1 MNIFCVIVSYNPN
14 YKNIFDL
21 IKRLIDQDVF
31 VIWVDNFSDNFK
43 GFSELKGLNQSK
55 IDLITL
61 SENYGIAHAQNVGI
75 EKAIQLGADSIVFFD
90 QDSEIDEKFIHNLTT
105 DYNTLREK
113 GINVAAIGPRFVD
126 KKLGFYAPGLI
137 VKKTG
142 LISKK
147 DLKNISQPEAVGM
160 IISSGSLI
168 PVHALKDIG
177 LMNQDLFID
186 YVDTEWCLRALKK
199 GYQIYI
205 SDKATMYHSV
215 GESTITLF
223 GRTCPVHSAHRRYYR
238 VRNLFL
244 MMRMSHI
251 RKLWIVSMIINNI
264 IAQIILFITQ
274 KKKFSYMY
282 YFILSII
289 DGLKGKKGSL

>member
-1 MNIFCVIVSYNPN
+1 MNLFYIIVTFNPEI
-14 YKNIFDL
+14 KNL
-21 IKRLIDQDVF
+21 VRLIDTLNTSKCT
-31 VIWVDNFSDNFK
+31 IIIVDNNSSN
-43 GFSELKGLNQSK
+43 K
-55 IDLITL
+55 IDDLL
-61 SENYGIAHAQNVGI
+61 SSTTISIHLDSNYGIAHAQNVGI

-90 QDSEIDEKFIHNLTT
+90 QDSEIDGKFIHNLTA
-105 DYNTLREK
+105 DYNNLREK
-113 GINVAAIGPRFVD
+113 GINIAAIGPRFVD
-126 KKLGFYAPGLI
+126 KKQGFYAPGLI
-137 VKKTG
+137 LRKNG
-142 LISKK
+142 LISKI
-147 DLKNISQPEAVGM
+147 DLKNISQPESVGL

-168 PVHALKDIG
+168 SVQALKTIG

-186 YVDTEWCLRALKK
+186 YVDTEWCFRALKK
-199 GYQIYI
+199 GYKIYI

-215 GESTITLF
+215 GDSTITLF

>member
-1 MNIFCVIVSYNPN
+1 MKSIAIIVTYNPDYSN
-14 YKNIFDL
+14 L
-21 IKRLIDQDVF
+21 IKLIDRVLLSGCDY
-31 VIWVDNFSDNFK
+31 IIVDNFSENSNDK
-43 GFSELKGLNQSK
+43 YHLLDSSK
-55 IDLITL
+55 VIAL
-61 SENYGIAHAQNVGI
+61 SKNLGIAEAQNRGI
-75 EKAIQLGADSIVFFD
+75 EEAIQLGADSIVFFD
-90 QDSEIDEKFIHNLTT
+90 QDSEIDEKFIHNLTA
-105 DYNTLREK
+105 DYTTLREK

-137 VKKTG
+137 VKKNG

-186 YVDTEWCLRALKK
+186 YVDTEWCFRALKK
-199 GYQIYI
+199 GYKIYI

-215 GESTITLF
+215 GDSTITLF

-244 MMRMSHI
+244 MMRMSHVKKI
-251 RKLWIVSMIINNI
+251 WIISMLINNF
-264 IAQIILFITQ
+264 IAQVILFSTQ
-274 KKKFSYMY
+274 KNKFSYMY
-282 YFILSII
+282 YFVLSII
-289 DGLKGKKGSL
+289 DGIKGKKGSL